1 MLLPTRRRRS
11 PLFNP
16 LASAALF
23 GQTCAMKNSTPSPR
37 LNALATAVPGHDIH
51 SAFIDWATPRLNDA
65 RVRALLTRMKA
76 RSAIEHRWSGTP
88 PTQAGGPPAGAGG
101 YAADHG

>member
-51 SAFIDWATPRLNDA
+51 RAFIDWATPRLTDA
-65 RVRALLTRMKA
+65 RVRALFTRMTA
-76 RSAIEHRWSGTP
+76 RSEEHTSELQSLMRIS
-88 PTQAGGPPAGAGG
+88 
-101 YAADHG
+101 YAVFCLKK